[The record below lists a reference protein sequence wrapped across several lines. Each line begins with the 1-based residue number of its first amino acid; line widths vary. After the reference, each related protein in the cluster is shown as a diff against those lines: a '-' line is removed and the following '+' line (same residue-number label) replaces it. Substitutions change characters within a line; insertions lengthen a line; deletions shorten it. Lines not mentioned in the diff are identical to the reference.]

1 MTADVAE
8 IRMKKRY
15 RAYLKKHGRCA
26 VCQFRDWGEDGFH
39 CKGWPGRQGTC
50 DTDGKLPAFRFD
62 ADVLEGMRDAQ

>member
-8 IRMKKRY
+8 VRLRKRY

-26 VCQFRDWGEDGFH
+26 VCSFGADGDDGFH
-39 CKGWPGRQGTC
+39 CKGWPTRAATC

-62 ADVLEGMRDAQ
+62 DQVLEQLRDA